1 MDWLQGVCIIPLPSP
16 ELMSLQGEDV
26 TLHKT
31 WQHFDISFDTPMIEQ
46 AIKIGL
52 KLPSFWPLHLVTYN
66 SRNPPNYPDE
76 AKLDSL
82 FKYNKIPM
90 QYTDIDLGRAS
101 LDTWLKING
110 SQLAVAS
117 YRATVQ
123 FRKHVV
129 YLITEPDEDTD
140 PDFQHIAVARY
151 KMESADSVYVS
162 RRISN
167 I

>member
-76 AKLDSL
+76 AKLD
-82 FKYNKIPM
+82 
-90 QYTDIDLGRAS
+90 
-101 LDTWLKING
+101 
-110 SQLAVAS
+110 LAV
-117 YRATVQ
+117 
-123 FRKHVV
+123 
-129 YLITEPDEDTD
+129 
-140 PDFQHIAVARY
+140 
-151 KMESADSVYVS
+151 
-162 RRISN
+162 
-167 I
+167 